1 MRIRTPALAG
11 ADPDGVSAAGCS
23 AIVATLPGMPVAA
36 SAGRGCEESADNVS
50 AGTASGTVG
59 LKTFRHAAEAGNF
72 TLTSQLR
79 LYQDTGRD
87 AVIRQAERLSPVV
100 DAVAVT
106 DCPYGVLHMSG
117 LAVAAMLLQ
126 RGIDPLIQIS
136 ARDRNRLALKSELL
150 GAAALG
156 VTSLLLQRGERL
168 PGELQP
174 EMTQVFD
181 TGAKKLLAA
190 ARQLGEFQVA
200 RGEPEMLLGT
210 MATVFDPPDGW
221 QPVEL
226 MSKIDAGARF
236 VQTQIC
242 LDLDLLRRYMKILVA
257 AQVTWRCHVVVSV
270 PVLTSAESARWLYEN
285 LRGSVVPQSVVKR
298 FENAS
303 DPEAFGVAFCAE
315 TIQAMREIPG
325 IGGVNLSTTGAAEL
339 IVAALARAAV

>member
-1 MRIRTPALAG
+1 MTG
-11 ADPDGVSAAGCS
+11 
-23 AIVATLPGMPVAA
+23 
-36 SAGRGCEESADNVS
+36 
-50 AGTASGTVG
+50 
-59 LKTFRHAAEAGNF
+59 
-72 TLTSQLR
+72 QLR

-87 AVIRQAERLSPVV
+87 DVIGQAKRLAGAV
-100 DAVAVT
+100 DAVSVT

-117 LAVAAMLLQ
+117 LAVAALLM
-126 RGIDPLIQIS
+126 RHGIDPLLQFS

-181 TGAKKLLAA
+181 TGAKKFLAA
-190 ARQLGEFQVA
+190 ARQLGEFQSA
-200 RGEPEMLLGT
+200 RGEPELLLGT
-210 MATVFDPPDGW
+210 MATVFDPAPGW

-226 MSKIDAGARF
+226 NAKLDAGARF

-242 LDLDLLRRYMKILVA
+242 LDLDLLRRYMRSLVA

-270 PVLTSAESARWLYEN
+270 PVLTSAESVRWLYEN

-298 FENAS
+298 FDDAR
-303 DPEAFGVAFCAE
+303 DPEAFGVDYCAQ
-315 TIQAMREIPG
+315 TIRALQDIPG
-325 IGGVNLSTTGAAEL
+325 IGGVNLSTTGSAEL
-339 IVAALARAAV
+339 IAAAIDRAGVRPDGPASPEDG

>member
-1 MRIRTPALAG
+1 MTG
-11 ADPDGVSAAGCS
+11 
-23 AIVATLPGMPVAA
+23 
-36 SAGRGCEESADNVS
+36 
-50 AGTASGTVG
+50 
-59 LKTFRHAAEAGNF
+59 
-72 TLTSQLR
+72 QLR
-79 LYQDTGRD
+79 LYQDTGRGD
-87 AVIRQAERLSPVV
+87 VIRQAECLAGAV

-117 LAVAAMLLQ
+117 VAVAAILLQ
-126 RGIDPLIQIS
+126 QGIDPLLQFS

-181 TGAKKLLAA
+181 TGAKKFLTA
-190 ARQLGEFQVA
+190 ARQLGEFQSA
-200 RGEPEMLLGT
+200 RGEPELLLGT
-210 MATVFDPPDGW
+210 MATVFDPAPEW
-221 QPVEL
+221 QPAEL
-226 MSKIDAGARF
+226 NAKLDAGARF

-285 LRGSVVPQSVVKR
+285 LRGSVVPEGVVKR
-298 FENAS
+298 FDGAR
-303 DPEAFGVAFCAE
+303 DPEAIGVDYCAE
-315 TIQAMREIPG
+315 TIRALQEIPG
-325 IGGVNLSTTGAAEL
+325 IGGVNVSTTGDAEL
-339 IVAALARAAV
+339 IAAAVDQAAVRFSRPVRE